1 MMKRKPSLFLLSLLL
16 AACQSSQLSAP
27 AYAAWVREHRA
38 DLTTTATAQ
47 PITASLTY
55 LPADWLA
62 VNEAG
67 AEHPEQIAVARRE
80 YEGLEYYRLRV
91 AAASGQGD
99 LLQLDAGS
107 TNTYYQRVQYFSFG
121 LQQDLRLLAGQD
133 TLPCRLFHFER
144 NYGAAPYA
152 DFMLGFED
160 KGGNKWDRV
169 LIYHDRVFTD
179 SLIQLVIPAENID
192 QVPTLKL

>member
-80 YEGLEYYRLRV
+80 YEGCAWRRLQVKAICCNWMRAV
-91 AAASGQGD
+91 QIRITSACNIF
-99 LLQLDAGS
+99 LLDYS
-107 TNTYYQRVQYFSFG
+107 RIY
-121 LQQDLRLLAGQD
+121 
-133 TLPCRLFHFER
+133 
-144 NYGAAPYA
+144 
-152 DFMLGFED
+152 DF
-160 KGGNKWDRV
+160 
-169 LIYHDRVFTD
+169 
-179 SLIQLVIPAENID
+179 
-192 QVPTLKL
+192 